1 VVVDHLAIQPAPE
14 REERPPVT
22 TMHLLLLLFL
32 LVAGCSAGSSPV
44 QKVLEMMND
53 MMAKCKKEK
62 QDEKVRFAAFEQF
75 CIGTSKQKAN
85 AIELDERDMERAAA
99 DSEQAKTDA
108 DSLANEI
115 AGHAKD
121 VGAWQIEQNK
131 AHELRAEQK
140 KVFEKQHAE
149 VVDSLASTDAAKR
162 TLEEGNKGAAQA
174 SLLEL
179 SKKGKVPE
187 QAKQIITSFMQQD
200 PARAFMQAAE
210 DAMGTPQ
217 AAAFEGS
224 SGAIIEVVE
233 DLENKLSDEK
243 KELEEREAN
252 SLNSYNLQVNSL
264 KGDIKKAGMES
275 EMKASMKAQREG
287 DKASS
292 DGNLADA
299 TSTHHEDKKFL
310 SDLTAECTLKSDDF
324 KKRQVMRHGEIKAIE
339 KAIEIMSSD
348 DVAGGAQ
355 RTGLTQ
361 TAKTPQGRRSFA
373 QLRIGENRNT
383 QHRPSQ
389 MLVASF
395 LADRAQRTNSRVLE
409 FVASR
414 ANSDPFAKVIGMV
427 KNMIQKLMED
437 ANDEASHKGFCD
449 TEMGTNKVTRDTK
462 TALVSKLDAD
472 IEEYTAAIGKLVQ
485 QIRQTSMAIAE
496 IDVAMGKALEERQAE
511 KAKNQETLNDSKVAK
526 AATQKAMTVLKEFYD
541 KAATQVDLPESE
553 GPIKYDPRAVA
564 ILTKSSG
571 GGALVQEQAQ
581 LKHKVPGAPE
591 MENGKYTGMGN
602 GGIIGMLEIIE
613 SDFADLISAT
623 DSSEAEAVRVHEQ
636 FVNDSTRDKAVKNT
650 ELTHREDKKTQAES
664 NLQATRRDL
673 KTTHEE
679 LQAAV
684 DYYEKLKPSCIEVAM
699 SYQDRVSAREE
710 EIESLQEALNLLSQD
725 GIA

>member
-1 VVVDHLAIQPAPE
+1 MRSFTIVF
-14 REERPPVT
+14 
-22 TMHLLLLLFL
+22 LLLA
-32 LVAGCSAGSSPV
+32 VSAYAGSPI

-75 CIGTSKQKAN
+75 CIGTSKQRTK
-85 AIELDERDMERAAA
+85 AIELGERDMERAAA

-108 DSLANEI
+108 DALANEI
-115 AGHAKD
+115 AEHAKD
-121 VGAWQIEQNK
+121 VGAWQAEQKK

-140 KVFEKQHAE
+140 KAFEKQHAE

-162 TLEEGNKGAAQA
+162 TLEAGNKGAAQA

-179 SKKGKVPE
+179 SKRPKVPE
-187 QAKQIITSFMQQD
+187 QAKKIITSFMQQD
-200 PARAFMQAAE
+200 PAAAFMQAAE
-210 DAMGTPQ
+210 DAMGAPQ

-264 KGDIKKAGMES
+264 KGDVKKAGMES

-310 SDLTAECTLKSDDF
+310 SDLTAECTLKSDDL
-324 KKRQVMRHGEIKAIE
+324 KRRQVMRQGEIKAIE
-339 KAIEIMSSD
+339 KAIEIMSGD

-373 QLRIGENRNT
+373 QLRNLGSRNT
-383 QHRPSQ
+383 QLRPSQ

-395 LADRAQRTNSRVLE
+395 LADRAQKTNSRVLE
-409 FVASR
+409 LVASR

-427 KNMIQKLMED
+427 KKMIEKLMEE

-462 TALVSKLDAD
+462 TALGAKLDAD
-472 IEEYTAAIGKLVQ
+472 LEEYTATIGKLVQ
-485 QIRQTSMAIAE
+485 QISQTSEAIAE
-496 IDVAMGKALEERQAE
+496 IDAAMAKALEERQVE
-511 KAKNQETLNDSKVAK
+511 KAKNQETLTDSKVAQ

-571 GGALVQEQAQ
+571 GNALVQEQDE

-591 MENGKYTGMGN
+591 MESGKYTGMGN
-602 GGIIGMLEIIE
+602 GGIIGMLEIIQ
-613 SDFADLISAT
+613 SDFADVISAT
-623 DSSEAEAVRVHEQ
+623 DSSEAEAIRVHEQ
-636 FVNDSTRDKAVKNT
+636 FVNDSNQDKAVKNI
-650 ELTHREDKKTQAES
+650 EFSHRQDKKTQAES
-664 NLQATRRDL
+664 NLQAAKRDL
-673 KTTHEE
+673 RTAHEE

-684 DYYEKLKPSCIEVAM
+684 DYYAKLKPSCVEVAM
-699 SYQDRVSAREE
+699 SYQDRVAAREE
-710 EIESLQEALNLLSQD
+710 EIESLQEALKILSQD
-725 GIA
+725 DIA